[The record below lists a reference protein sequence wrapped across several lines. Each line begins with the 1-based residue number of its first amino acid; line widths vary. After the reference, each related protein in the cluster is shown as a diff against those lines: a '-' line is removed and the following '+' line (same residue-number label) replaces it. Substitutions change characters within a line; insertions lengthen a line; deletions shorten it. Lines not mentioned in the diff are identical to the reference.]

1 MSHYD
6 IKQAL
11 LQQLLTT
18 VNADDVGFE
27 NNKYTPDGKVLWY
40 TAYYIPTVTEMIG
53 KDGLSSDEQ
62 RGVFQVSVFVAANSD
77 NYDNAQLQAIDAL
90 LNTFRYNTNIV
101 YNNQSVDILSA
112 DVGNGRQS
120 EAWYQRDISI
130 NYLAFTQR

>member
-11 LQQLLTT
+11 LQQLLTA
-18 VNADDVGFE
+18 VSASDVAFE
-27 NNKYTPDGKVLWY
+27 NKKFTPSNKNLWY
-40 TAYYIPTVTEMIG
+40 GAYYIPTVTEMMG
-53 KDGLSSDEQ
+53 KDASSKDEQ
-62 RGVFQVSVFVAANSD
+62 RGIFQISVFINANSD
-77 NYDNAQLQAIDAL
+77 NHDNAQLQSIDTL

-101 YNNQSVDILSA
+101 YNTQSVDILSA
-112 DVGNGRQS
+112 DVSNGRQS